1 MLPVDERGL
10 VAVVATNAVP
20 EVDVMARA
28 APTVVQ
34 KAVAEVSV
42 MRDREREPAFPAT
55 VVGVSKGVGYKCNG
69 KRFAYVTRPGCV
81 SSPSLP
87 SPQCTARPQP
97 SRAQNIKHRGAP
109 RREDSDGRMRVF
121 FCPHLAFFL
130 TCSQHLN
137 FSTDYRDRL
146 QNVLKVRHLNKN
158 GS

>member
-42 MRDREREPAFPAT
+42 MREREPASPAA
-55 VVGVSKGVGYKCNG
+55 VVGVSEGVGYKCNG
-69 KRFAYVTRPGCV
+69 KRFAYVTRLGCV

-87 SPQCTARPQP
+87 SPQRTARPQP
-97 SRAQNIKHRGAP
+97 RRARNIKTRTASIGGGAL
-109 RREDSDGRMRVF
+109 RREDSDGRMREF
-121 FCPHLAFFL
+121 DHILLPPP
-130 TCSQHLN
+130 
-137 FSTDYRDRL
+137 
-146 QNVLKVRHLNKN
+146 
-158 GS
+158 

>member
-42 MRDREREPAFPAT
+42 MREREPASPA
-55 VVGVSKGVGYKCNG
+55 VVGVSEGVGYKCNG
-69 KRFAYVTRPGCV
+69 KRFAYVTRLGCV

-87 SPQCTARPQP
+87 SPQRTARPQP
-97 SRAQNIKHRGAP
+97 RRARKIKTHTASIGPHRTGGGAL
-109 RREDSDGRMRVF
+109 RREDSDGRMREF
-121 FCPHLAFFL
+121 DH
-130 TCSQHLN
+130 
-137 FSTDYRDRL
+137 
-146 QNVLKVRHLNKN
+146 VLLPPP
-158 GS
+158 